1 MSFELR
7 RCVSVTITVQ
17 QVTLKL
23 RLRPQELL
31 HYLTISMA
39 QGFRTVFAGW
49 HRVKILYAVVVR
61 WWLEFKQC
69 RYVEHF
75 FILGSPWAS
84 SLGLP
89 V

>member
-39 QGFRTVFAGW
+39 QGFRTGW